1 MCQYYSSSA
10 VLKTSITLNKQI
22 NVLEYV
28 ELDFNNKYVKQQK
41 QKDSESQHF
50 LKVEGKFYNPFPNS
64 SEIK

>member
-1 MCQYYSSSA
+1 M
-10 VLKTSITLNKQI
+10 
-22 NVLEYV
+22 EYV